1 MIWVSLILMKYM
13 NNLKTFA
20 FTNRQRYTVFIE
32 YRHTETFA
40 LSQVI
45 VLYLKDN
52 IFLGVEIKH

>member
-32 YRHTETFA
+32 YRHTET
-40 LSQVI
+40 QVI

-52 IFLGVEIKH
+52 IFWGVEIKH